1 MSRTLVLV
9 GLALVAVGLLW
20 PYLGKLGL
28 GRLPGD
34 IFIERPGFQLYLPVT
49 TCVLISLLI
58 SGIAWLL
65 NR

>member
-20 PYLGKLGL
+20 PYLGKLGF

-34 IFIERPGFQLYLPVT
+34 ILIERPGFQLYIPVT
-49 TCVLISLLI
+49 ACGLIGLLV
-58 SGIAWLL
+58 SGVVWLL